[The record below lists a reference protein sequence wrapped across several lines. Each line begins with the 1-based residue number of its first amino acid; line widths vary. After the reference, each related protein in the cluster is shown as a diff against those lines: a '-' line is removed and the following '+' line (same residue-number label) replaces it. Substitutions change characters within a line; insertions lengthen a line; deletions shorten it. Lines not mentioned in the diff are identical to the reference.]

1 MSSARKQPRTADLS
15 LSRGELWLVHH
26 VMVERLTG
34 HDEDDPQPW
43 WALNIARKLEAG
55 DPTLT
60 TFEAWRLWRDLRE
73 YAERDSTPASDVA
86 QAQAIIDRLEASFG
100 RVPLS

>member
-1 MSSARKQPRTADLS
+1 MSSVRNPPKSTDVT

-34 HDEDDPQPW
+34 HDESEPQPW

-55 DPTLT
+55 EPTLT
-60 TFEAWRLWRDLRE
+60 TFEAWRLRRDLLD
-73 YAERDSTPASDVA
+73 YAARDGTPSSDVA
-86 QAQAIIDRLEASFG
+86 RARAIVDQLEATFG

>member
-1 MSSARKQPRTADLS
+1 MSSARTPPEPTDLR

-43 WALNIARKLEAG
+43 WALNIARKLETG
-55 DPTLT
+55 EPTLT
-60 TFEAWRLWRDLRE
+60 TFEAWRLRRDLLDYVDRE
-73 YAERDSTPASDVA
+73 DTPASDVSRA
-86 QAQAIIDRLEASFG
+86 QTIVDQLEAEFG